1 MLTKILDEY
10 RAPSTVAILERQMPN
25 GDDWGAYVVK
35 SFRRFSDE
43 QTARA
48 AFEEAKKIKRSRA
61 REGRK

>member
-10 RAPSTVAILERQMPN
+10 RAPSTVAILEKQQPN
-25 GDDWGAYVVK
+25 GEDWGAFIVK
-35 SFRRFSDE
+35 SYRRFSDE